1 MDQCLSFALERAD
14 ANLSAYKV
22 ATENTEIALAKL
34 RKAEQRLAKLEAALD
49 DAQLL
54 ADERGEALAMAV
66 GYDPADAPPA
76 PEQRA
81 QIILNAERGLR
92 GDRWIVE
99 TDGYPS
105 ILSDVWVVAW
115 RPRRDSDGSDER

>member
-1 MDQCLSFALERAD
+1 MKNVTTGVVLPLTDGVIDHIVDTMSDEQRAD
-14 ANLSAYKV
+14 A
-22 ATENTEIALAKL
+22 L
-34 RKAEQRLAKLEAALD
+34 RRTMRELRDLEAENAGLREALD
-49 DAQLL
+49 A
-54 ADERGEALAMAV
+54 AV

-115 RPRRDSDGSDER
+115 RPRRDTDGSDER